1 MIGVFAGNLFSHT
14 FFARSADRA
23 PVLQDRTARVSSVTE
38 PVVTPPS
45 VWILADH
52 KLGHTTQ
59 SIGLADALGWPC
71 EVKQLRFNRLQWLG
85 NRLLG
90 ATLLS
95 LDRRGSQSIDP
106 PFPDLVISTGRA
118 AAPVARWI
126 GKRSLRRSRGRT
138 RLVQMGR
145 RGVHHRTD
153 AFDLSVVCGFFGLPR
168 HAARIETLAPLTA
181 IDDRALAEAAAQWAD
196 LFAGA
201 PRPHVALLVGGSSSA
216 HRLDVSTAALM
227 VSRVQAWTRAAGG
240 TLHVVTSPRTG
251 AQAGAAM
258 KGAMDHLGA
267 SDRFYEWRPRDPGN
281 PYRGCLAVAD
291 ILVVT
296 GDSESMIAEAA
307 ATTAALYLYPVP
319 ARARGP
325 RRRFQAWVA
334 ARANFRPPTEAAT
347 QRPRTGL
354 DRLCAGLIERGLVRP
369 PRDLAEFHRRLVEA
383 GHAHHFGEPL
393 DATPR
398 RPLREFDVVAA
409 RVRTLFTATP
419 SGAGVRA

>member
-1 MIGVFAGNLFSHT
+1 MIGVFAGNLFTHT
-14 FFARSADRA
+14 FFARSAEHA
-23 PVLQDRTARVSSVTE
+23 PGPQDLAACETSFSRPAAM
-38 PVVTPPS
+38 PPS

-59 SIGLADALGWPC
+59 SIGLADALGWPY
-71 EVKQLRFNRLQWLG
+71 EIKQLRFNRLQWLG

-90 ATLLS
+90 AGLLS

-126 GKRSLRRSRGRT
+126 GKRSHGRT

-145 RGVHHRTD
+145 RGVHHRPD
-153 AFDLSVVCGFFGLPR
+153 AFDLSVVCGFFGLPT
-168 HAARIETLAPLTA
+168 HAARMETLAPLTA
-181 IDDRALAEAAAQWAD
+181 IDDPALAEAAAQWAD

-216 HRLDVSTAALM
+216 HRLEAGTAAHM
-227 VSRVQAWTRAAGG
+227 VSQVQAWTRAAGG

-251 AQAGAAM
+251 APACAAM
-258 KGAMDHLGA
+258 NAAMDHLGS
-267 SDRFYEWRPRDPGN
+267 SDRFYQWRARDPEN

-307 ATTAALYLYPVP
+307 ATTRALYLYPVP
-319 ARARGP
+319 ARAQGP

-334 ARANFRPPTEAAT
+334 ARANFRAPTEAVAL
-347 QRPRTGL
+347 RPRTWL
-354 DRLCAGLIERGLVRP
+354 DRLCARLIELGLVRP

-398 RPLREFDVVAA
+398 RPLREFDVVAE
-409 RVRTLFTATP
+409 RVRTLFVTTP
-419 SGAGVRA
+419 AGVVVRA

>member
-1 MIGVFAGNLFSHT
+1 MIGVFAGHSFPHI
-14 FFARSADRA
+14 FFARSVARA
-23 PVLQDRTARVSSVTE
+23 PGSPGQASSLSSA
-38 PVVTPPS
+38 PGQSSSPPS

-59 SIGLADALGWPC
+59 SIGLADALGWPY

-90 ATLLS
+90 AGLLS

-106 PFPDLVISTGRA
+106 PFPDLVIATGRA
-118 AAPVARWI
+118 AAPIARWI
-126 GKRSLRRSRGRT
+126 GRQSGGRT

-145 RGVHHRTD
+145 RGVHHRAD
-153 AFDLSVVCGFFGLPR
+153 AFDLSVVCGFFGLPK
-168 HAARIETLAPLTA
+168 HEARIETLAPLTA
-181 IDDRALAEAAAQWAD
+181 IDDRALAEAAAEWRE

-216 HRLDVSTAALM
+216 HRLDASTAASM
-227 VSRVQAWTRAAGG
+227 VAQVQAWTRAAGG

-251 AQAGAAM
+251 AAAGAAM
-258 KGAMDHLGA
+258 TAALDPG
-267 SDRFYEWRPRDPGN
+267 SPDRFYQWRPRDPEN

-307 ATTAALYLYPVP
+307 ATPRSLYLYPVP
-319 ARARGP
+319 ARGQGP

-334 ARANFRPPTEAAT
+334 ARADLRSRTDADVL
-347 QRPRTGL
+347 RPRNGL
-354 DRLCAGLIERGLVRP
+354 DRVCARLIELGFVRP

-383 GHAHHFGEPL
+383 GHARHFGEPV

-398 RPLREFDVVAA
+398 RPLREFDVVAE
-409 RVRTLFTATP
+409 RVRSLFAAP
-419 SGAGVRA
+419 PAGAGVRA

>member
-1 MIGVFAGNLFSHT
+1 MIGVFAGHSFLHT
-14 FFARSADRA
+14 LFARSVAGRPGSQGRADR
-23 PVLQDRTARVSSVTE
+23 VS
-38 PVVTPPS
+38 PGRGHDFTPPS

-59 SIGLADALGWPC
+59 SIGLADALGWPY
-71 EVKQLRFNRLQWLG
+71 EIKQLRFNRLQWLG

-90 ATLLS
+90 AGRLS
-95 LDRRGSQSIDP
+95 LDRRRSQSIES
-106 PFPDLVISTGRA
+106 PFPDLVIATGRA

-126 GKRSLRRSRGRT
+126 GRQSAGRT

-145 RGVHHRTD
+145 RGVHHRAD
-153 AFDLSVVCGFFGLPR
+153 AFDLSVVCGFFGLPN

-181 IDDRALAEAAAQWAD
+181 IDDRALAEAAAEWRD

-216 HRLDVSTAALM
+216 HRLDASTAAGM
-227 VSRVQAWTRAAGG
+227 VSQVQAWTRAAGG
-240 TLHVVTSPRTG
+240 SLHVVTSPRTG
-251 AQAGAAM
+251 APASAAM
-258 KGAMDHLGA
+258 RAAMDPGS
-267 SDRFYEWRPRDPGN
+267 SDRFYEWRPRDPEN

-307 ATTAALYLYPVP
+307 ATSRALYLYPVP
-319 ARARGP
+319 ARAQGP

-334 ARANFRPPTEAAT
+334 ARANFRPRTHEDAL
-347 QRPRTGL
+347 RPRSGL
-354 DRLCAGLIERGLVRP
+354 NRMCARLIELGFVRP

-383 GHAHHFGEPL
+383 GHARFFGDPV

-398 RPLREFDVVAA
+398 RPLREFDVVAE
-409 RVRTLFTATP
+409 RVRSLFAVTP
-419 SGAGVRA
+419 AGAEVRA